1 MRKLP
6 YLFLLGGLILCLCG
20 RDNGDGLDLYDIQVF
35 LMRGTQQGEQERVT
49 LFPGETSIQYIEDVM
64 KNVEDIEK
72 QLIRTF
78 GYQRIEFEDA
88 QGFPFLKQN
97 KDQWF
102 LLRLGKGFYFRF
114 IIFQSSDEKSLPIHI
129 TAVQL
134 SENLDPSSGEGR
146 ATLLKKI
153 LNDEN
158 PILSI
163 RANVPVRQGLILG
176 RTLPENATDALF
188 FIIQPLKL
196 NIRTAEQFMEL
207 DKRYKNLNL
216 VYGTEDMTD
225 FRSLIARRLNIK
237 NLDELEK
244 SEKYRDKPVPNLVP
258 FDSLDFEPKVTKSA
272 GLGYPEKSRKMGEE
286 GLSVISVLVDEDG
299 KVMETELLRSSGFSL
314 LDSSARAAAE
324 KFEFTPALHH
334 EKPVKFELT
343 IPFKFRLTK
352 QDTNKQKE

>member
-1 MRKLP
+1 MKKLIS
-6 YLFLLGGLILCLCG
+6 LFLLGGLILCLCG
-20 RDNGDGLDLYDIQVF
+20 RDKGGGLDLYDIQVF
-35 LMRGTQQGEQERVT
+35 LMRGTQQGAQERVP

-88 QGFPFLKQN
+88 QGFPFLKQK

-114 IIFQSSDEKSLPIHI
+114 IIFQSSDEGSIPIHI

-134 SENLDPSSGEGR
+134 SENLDPSSRENR
-146 ATLLKKI
+146 AVLMKKI
-153 LNDEN
+153 LDEDN

-163 RANVPVRQGLILG
+163 RANVPVRQGVILG
-176 RTLPENATDALF
+176 RTLPENTTQALF
-188 FIIQPLKL
+188 FIIQPLKQ
-196 NIRTAEQFMEL
+196 NIGSAEQFVEL
-207 DKRYKNLNL
+207 DKRYKNLDL
-216 VYGTEDMTD
+216 VYGAEEIAD
-225 FRSLIARRLNIK
+225 FRSLIAKHLNIK
-237 NLDELEK
+237 DLDEFEK
-244 SEKYRDKPVPNLVP
+244 LEKYRDEPVQNLVP
-258 FDSLDFEPKVTKSA
+258 FDSLDFEPKITRSA

-286 GLSVISVLVDEDG
+286 GLSVISVLVDEGG
-299 KVMETELLRSSGFSL
+299 KVMETKLLKSSGFAQ
-314 LDSSARAAAE
+314 LDSSARVAAE

-334 EKPVKFELT
+334 GKPVKFELT